1 MLTWVW
7 GRRTWGEHFVN
18 MTFGVKGLGGVH
30 FVNMTFG
37 IKGLEAILATAIC
50 SDQVLGST
58 FRRTGLQVR
67 IDG

>member
-1 MLTWVW
+1 
-7 GRRTWGEHFVN
+7 

-50 SDQVLGST
+50 SDQLQKTNNAFCINGYFLDEPCPVT
-58 FRRTGLQVR
+58 TERRL
-67 IDG
+67 

>member
-1 MLTWVW
+1 
-7 GRRTWGEHFVN
+7 